1 MTETFPRGSG
11 LALDLQNLKPKISIK
26 GAELENNTF
35 SQVLDEINLA
45 PSDLL
50 QRIQGLI
57 ERSYLPWVL
66 QLGFVHG
73 FSAPFVWSSGELVK
87 GVGFKQHDVFIWYQG
102 QEHT

>member
-1 MTETFPRGSG
+1 M
-11 LALDLQNLKPKISIK
+11 ISIK

-73 FSAPFVWSSGELVK
+73 FFSAPFVWRSGELPK
-87 GVGFKQHDVFIWYQG
+87 GVEFIPRSGTHLALPESGNEEVASEGLSGGFDELK
-102 QEHT
+102 